1 MVLGGVAA
9 TLVAICV
16 VAANDDFDAAGVVAA
31 VYLVTAIALRL
42 LMTSRE
48 REQIGVALERRRG
61 RRGRDRGARARKRL
75 VIEPAIQGDRPERE
89 QTPASTQSTG
99 TNQRLDLTWISS
111 LERLNGFCRPD

>member
-48 REQIGVALERRRG
+48 REQIGVALERRRDAAAG
-61 RRGRDRGARARKRL
+61 IGVL
-75 VIEPAIQGDRPERE
+75 VLGS
-89 QTPASTQSTG
+89 AS
-99 TNQRLDLTWISS
+99 
-111 LERLNGFCRPD
+111 